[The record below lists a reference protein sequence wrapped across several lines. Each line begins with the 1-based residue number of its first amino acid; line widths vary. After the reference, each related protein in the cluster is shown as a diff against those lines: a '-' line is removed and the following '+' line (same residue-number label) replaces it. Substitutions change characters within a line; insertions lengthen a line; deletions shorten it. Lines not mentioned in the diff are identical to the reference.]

1 MHNKSTSV
9 SFSIVELSSNLAH
22 QTLPLVRATW
32 PAVDLATW
40 RAYVEHFSTQAA
52 PKVSGVHGLRDSGG
66 CFCGIYVYELDRDL
80 LLGPVLAVHL
90 FTTVDIANSPRT
102 VRALLDTAETQAIKL
117 GCMGMRVRLRNSQVE
132 LASKLHCLGLTPEA
146 QFHKKVALRPSPN

>member
-1 MHNKSTSV
+1 MRNKSTSAP
-9 SFSIVELSSNLAH
+9 FSTVELSSNLAQ

-52 PKVSGVHGLRDSGG
+52 PKVSGVQGLRDSVG
-66 CFCGIYVYELDRDL
+66 CFCGLYVYEVDRDL
-80 LLGPVLAVHL
+80 LLGPVLAAHL
-90 FTTVDIANSPRT
+90 FTAVDIVNSPQT
-102 VRALLDTAETQAIKL
+102 VRALLDTAEAQAIEL
-117 GCMGMRVRLRNSQVE
+117 GCTAMRIRLRNSQTA
-132 LASKLHCLGLTPEA
+132 LASRLHDLGLIPEA